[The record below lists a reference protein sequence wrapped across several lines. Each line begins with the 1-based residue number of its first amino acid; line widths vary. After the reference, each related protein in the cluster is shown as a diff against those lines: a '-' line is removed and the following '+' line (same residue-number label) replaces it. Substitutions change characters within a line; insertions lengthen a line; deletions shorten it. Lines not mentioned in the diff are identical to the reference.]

1 MDWENKFGLIICLQL
16 NDLYS
21 LENIFALEVSAT
33 TVLNNNIS
41 NLDVFFPPVFVF
53 FLRNVK

>member
-16 NDLYS
+16 NDLYF

-33 TVLNNNIS
+33 TVLNNNII
-41 NLDVFFPPVFVF
+41 NLDVFFFHNF
-53 FLRNVK
+53 RIFSQKC